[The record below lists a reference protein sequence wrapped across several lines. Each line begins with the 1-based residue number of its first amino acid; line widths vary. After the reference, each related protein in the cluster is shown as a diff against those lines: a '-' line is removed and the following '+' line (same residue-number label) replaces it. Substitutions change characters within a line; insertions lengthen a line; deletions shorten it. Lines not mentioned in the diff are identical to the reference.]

1 MIAIKDISKTF
12 KIPIREAGMKHAIKA
27 FFKRE
32 YRYVKAVDNIS
43 LNIQEGEIIGYIGP
57 NGAGKSTTIKILS
70 GILTPDSGFVSI
82 NGIDPIKERKKNA
95 QQIGVVF
102 GQRTQ
107 LWWDLPVADSYRL
120 IQEIYKIPEIE
131 FNQRLNEFIA
141 LFDLKEIIKSPVRQ
155 LSLGQRVRCDIV
167 ASLLHN
173 PKVLFLDEPTIGLDA
188 HSKRNVRNL
197 VKLINEK
204 YNTTVILTTH
214 DMKDIEELAHRVV
227 LIGEGKILYEDSVG
241 ELKTKYE
248 SKKRIAIK
256 YKGVLQEDMSYVINE
271 DKDNRA
277 ILTLNTDLATVI
289 SKLQT
294 SLELLDLETENSSLD
309 EIIIAL
315 YEDYG
320 L

>member
-1 MIAIKDISKTF
+1 MIEVKDISKTF
-12 KIPIREAGMKHAIKA
+12 KIPIRESGMKYAIKA

-32 YRYVKAVDNIS
+32 YRYVKAVDNIQ
-43 LNIQEGEIIGYIGP
+43 LNIKKGEIIGYIGP

-70 GILTPDSGFVSI
+70 GILTPDSGIVSI

-107 LWWDLPVADSYRL
+107 LWWDLPVADSYKL
-120 IQEIYKIPEIE
+120 IQEIYKIPELE
-131 FNQRLNEFIA
+131 FNQRLNEFIT

-227 LIGEGKILYEDSVG
+227 LIGEGKILYEGSVS
-241 ELKTKYE
+241 ELKKRYE

-256 YKGVLQEDMSYVINE
+256 YKGELKDDASYEIDE
-271 DKDNRA
+271 DKNDHA
-277 ILTLNTDLATVI
+277 ILTLNKDLGTVI
-289 SKLQT
+289 SKLQL
-294 SLELLDLETENSSLD
+294 SIDLIDLEIENVSLD